1 MTPELAPLGRTFLIL
16 GGLFLLIGLILTF
29 AGRIPLLGHLPG
41 DIIIRRERFS
51 LYFPLA
57 TSILLS
63 IVLTLLLTLISG
75 IWRLFR

>member
-1 MTPELAPLGRTFLIL
+1 MSELAPLGRTFLIL

-51 LYFPLA
+51 FYFPLV

-63 IVLTLLLTLISG
+63 IVLTLLLALISG
-75 IWRLFR
+75 IWRLCR